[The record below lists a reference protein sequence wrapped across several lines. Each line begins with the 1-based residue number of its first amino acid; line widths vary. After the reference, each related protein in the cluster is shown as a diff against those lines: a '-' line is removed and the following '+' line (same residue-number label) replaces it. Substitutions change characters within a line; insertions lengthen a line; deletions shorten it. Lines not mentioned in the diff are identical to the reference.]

1 MNAVCRF
8 SMKFGADM
16 TTSFKL
22 IDLAMQL
29 GLDLVGISFH
39 VGSGQMSPSAFSES
53 IENSR
58 KLFDYAAERHN
69 CHMTLLDLGGGF
81 PGSTDS
87 ADLFASIAKEINKS
101 LDFYFPEN
109 KCQDMDDKNKVRII
123 AEPGRY
129 YSCSAFTLCVNI
141 IAKRVMT
148 EDNDQ
153 KTNMYYV
160 NDGVYA
166 SFNCM
171 FYDHTPEVLPI
182 LLKVT
187 YPLSLYN

>member
-1 MNAVCRF
+1 
-8 SMKFGADM
+8 MKFGADM
-16 TTSFKL
+16 ATSYKL
-22 IDLAMQL
+22 IDLAIQL
-29 GLDLVGISFH
+29 NLDLCGISFH
-39 VGSGQMSPSAFSES
+39 VGSGQMSPAAFSES

-58 KLFDYAAERHN
+58 KLFDYAAQRHN

-81 PGSTDS
+81 PGSS
-87 ADLFASIAKEINKS
+87 ESSDLFSSIAKEINKS
-101 LDFYFPEN
+101 LDLYFPQNSVASDGELADE
-109 KCQDMDDKNKVRII
+109 KRKVRII

-129 YSCSAFTLCVNI
+129 YACSAFTLCLNI

-148 EDNDQ
+148 EDADV

-171 FYDHTPEVLPI
+171 FYDHTSEVLPI
-182 LLKVT
+182 ILKVISKF
-187 YPLSLYN
+187 LSF